1 MKKNKNFSYGIIG
14 LGKFGSALVYELSKS
29 NVELLV
35 IDKDEEKVKEF
46 KEITDNAYVV
56 DAIDKKT
63 LAESGIQN
71 CDVAG
76 VCIGEHID
84 ISILTALNLVGLG
97 IKKVIAKAIS
107 AEHGEVLEKI
117 GAEVVY
123 PERDIAVKLANKLE
137 NTKVLD
143 FVALSE
149 KVNISKFIV
158 PSSFVG
164 KSIKEL
170 HVRAKYGLN
179 IIAIESE
186 GNLIELI
193 DPEYI
198 FKEEDILYGSGNSET
213 FNKLSEL
220 K

>member
-1 MKKNKNFSYGIIG
+1 MRGNKNFSYGIIG
-14 LGKFGSALVYELSKS
+14 LGKFGSALAYELAKS

-46 KEITDNAYVV
+46 KEITDNAYVA
-56 DAIDKKT
+56 DSLDKKT
-63 LAESGIQN
+63 LEESGIQN
-71 CDVAG
+71 CDIAI

-97 IKKVIAKAIS
+97 VKKVIAKANS
-107 AEHGEVLEKI
+107 SEHGEILEKI

-123 PERDIAVKLANKLE
+123 PERDIAIRLANRLE
-137 NTKVLD
+137 YTKILD

-149 KVNISKFIV
+149 KINISKFIV
-158 PSSFVG
+158 PCSFLG

-186 GNLIELI
+186 EELI
-193 DPEYI
+193 DIINPDYI
-198 FKEEDILYGSGNSET
+198 FKDGDILYASGSNDT
-213 FNKLSEL
+213 FEKISNL

>member
-1 MKKNKNFSYGIIG
+1 MRGNKNFSYGIIG
-14 LGKFGSALVYELSKS
+14 LGKFGSALAYELAKS

-46 KEITDNAYVV
+46 KEITDNAYVA
-56 DAIDKKT
+56 DSLDKKT
-63 LAESGIQN
+63 LEESGIQN
-71 CDVAG
+71 CDIAI

-84 ISILTALNLVGLG
+84 ITILTALNLVGLG
-97 IKKVIAKAIS
+97 VKKVIAKANS
-107 AEHGEVLEKI
+107 SEHGEILEKI

-123 PERDIAVKLANKLE
+123 PERDIAIRLANRLE
-137 NTKVLD
+137 YTKILD

-149 KVNISKFIV
+149 KINISKFIV
-158 PSSFVG
+158 PCSFLG

-186 GNLIELI
+186 EELI
-193 DPEYI
+193 DIINPDYI
-198 FKEEDILYGSGNSET
+198 FKDGDILYASGSNDT
-213 FNKLSEL
+213 FEKISNL